1 MGCSN
6 RRLCPYAGRV
16 PLECCRISGNRT
28 RTAISGAFLGDAS
41 CSAPRFVHDK
51 NAAIIAVFVVA
62 FPSAYVNT
70 CRLAPLYG
78 SRELRDIKSIP
89 SHLRHFP
96 IIGVFA
102 KSALHRATEQRRR
115 DALIYELVYNERQRL
130 TVATTASKNRL
141 VAVDNVSHHFLVRL
155 HAESFTNPMEADFR
169 LCSFKH
175 SHSSS

>member
-141 VAVDNVSHHFLVRL
+141 VAVDNVSHHFRVRL